1 MARKAPDVQTEKGDG
16 NMAVQM
22 KGAEVS
28 ASMKEALQAEHAALR
43 AKGIDPKLA
52 IVRVGARGD
61 DLAYER
67 GALKRFAGLGIT
79 TQVYEFPEDIEQRR
93 LESEFQDIND
103 NPSVHGILLFRP
115 LPKHLDGEALRRAI
129 DPRKDVD
136 GMSPLSAAKVFAG
149 EDDGF
154 PPCTPGAV
162 MEMLEHYKVEL
173 KGKNVTIVG
182 RSMVVGRPLA
192 MLMLAKHAT
201 VTICH
206 TRTVD
211 MPAVCRRADVLV
223 AAAGK
228 AGMIGADCVTDRS
241 IVVDV
246 GINVDAEG
254 KLCGDVD
261 FGAVEP
267 VVSMISPVPGG
278 VGAVTTSVLAKN
290 VLKAAR
296 LQM

>member
-1 MARKAPDVQTEKGDG
+1 MTVL
-16 NMAVQM
+16 M
-22 KGAEVS
+22 KGADVS
-28 ASMKEALQAEHAALR
+28 AHMKEDLIKELESLR
-43 AKGIDPKLA
+43 GKGVEPKLA
-52 IVRVGARGD
+52 IVRVGARAD
-61 DLAYER
+61 DMSYER
-67 GALKRFAGLGIT
+67 GALKRFEGLGIT
-79 TQVYEFPEDIEQRR
+79 AQVYEFP
-93 LESEFQDIND
+93 QDIDQASFAAEFDKINND
-103 NPSVHGILLFRP
+103 KAVHGILMFRP
-115 LPKHLDGEALRRAI
+115 LPKHLDGEAMRRAI

-136 GMSPLSAAKVFAG
+136 GMSPLSAAKIFSG
-149 EDDGF
+149 EEDGF
-154 PPCTPGAV
+154 APCTPGAV
-162 MEMLEHYKVEL
+162 MEMLAHCNIDL
-173 KGKNVTIVG
+173 AGKNVVIVG

-206 TRTVD
+206 TKTVN
-211 MPAVCRRADVLV
+211 MPEVCRRADILV

-228 AGMIGADCVTDRS
+228 ARMIGADCVTEKS

-261 FGAVEP
+261 FDAVSP
-267 VVSMISPVPGG
+267 IVSMISPVPGG

-296 LQM
+296 LQK

>member
-1 MARKAPDVQTEKGDG
+1 
-16 NMAVQM
+16 MAVLM

-43 AKGIDPKLA
+43 AKGIEPKLA

-67 GALKRFAGLGIT
+67 GALKRFEGLGIAA
-79 TQVYEFPEDIEQRR
+79 QVYELPEDIDQRAFD
-93 LESEFQDIND
+93 SEFGKINAD
-103 NPSVHGILLFRP
+103 PAVHGILLFRP
-115 LPKHLDGEALRRAI
+115 LPKHLDGDAPRRVI

-154 PPCTPGAV
+154 APCTPGAV
-162 MEMLEHYKVEL
+162 MEMLEHFKIDP

-211 MPAVCRRADVLV
+211 MPSVCRRADILV

-228 AGMIGADCVTDRS
+228 AGMIGADCVTDKS

-261 FGAVEP
+261 FAAVEP
-267 VVSMISPVPGG
+267 IVSMISPVPGG

-296 LQM
+296 LQTH

>member
-1 MARKAPDVQTEKGDG
+1 
-16 NMAVQM
+16 MAVLM

-43 AKGIDPKLA
+43 AKGIEPKLA

-67 GALKRFAGLGIT
+67 GALKRFEGLGIAA
-79 TQVYEFPEDIEQRR
+79 QVYELPEDIDQRAFD
-93 LESEFQDIND
+93 SEFGKINAD
-103 NPSVHGILLFRP
+103 PAVHGILLFRP
-115 LPKHLDGEALRRAI
+115 LPKHLDGDAPRRAI

-154 PPCTPGAV
+154 APCTPGAV
-162 MEMLEHYKVEL
+162 MEMLEHFKIDP

-211 MPAVCRRADVLV
+211 MPSVCRRADILV

-261 FGAVEP
+261 FAAVEP
-267 VVSMISPVPGG
+267 IVSMISPVPGG

-296 LQM
+296 LQTH

>member
-1 MARKAPDVQTEKGDG
+1 
-16 NMAVQM
+16 MAVLM
-22 KGAEVS
+22 KGSEVS

-43 AKGIDPKLA
+43 AKGIEPKLA

-67 GALKRFAGLGIT
+67 GALKRFEGLGIAA
-79 TQVYEFPEDIEQRR
+79 QVYELPEDIDQSAFD
-93 LESEFQDIND
+93 SEFGKINAD
-103 NPSVHGILLFRP
+103 PAVHGILLFRP
-115 LPKHLDGEALRRAI
+115 LPKHLDGDAPRRAI

-154 PPCTPGAV
+154 APCTPGAV
-162 MEMLEHYKVEL
+162 MEMLEHFKIDP

-211 MPAVCRRADVLV
+211 MPSVCRRADILV

-261 FGAVEP
+261 FAAVEP
-267 VVSMISPVPGG
+267 IVSMISPVPGG

-296 LQM
+296 LQTH

>member
-1 MARKAPDVQTEKGDG
+1 ME
-16 NMAVQM
+16 
-22 KGAEVS
+22 
-28 ASMKEALQAEHAALR
+28 
-43 AKGIDPKLA
+43 
-52 IVRVGARGD
+52 
-61 DLAYER
+61 
-67 GALKRFAGLGIT
+67 
-79 TQVYEFPEDIEQRR
+79 VYEFPEDIEQRR

-115 LPKHLDGEALRRAI
+115 LPKHLDGEVLRRAI

-162 MEMLEHYKVEL
+162 MEMLEHYKVDL
-173 KGKNVTIVG
+173 KGRNVTIVG

-211 MPAVCRRADVLV
+211 MPAVCRRADILV

-267 VVSMISPVPGG
+267 VASMISPVPGG

-296 LQM
+296 LQLQ

>member
-1 MARKAPDVQTEKGDG
+1 
-16 NMAVQM
+16 MAVLM

-43 AKGIDPKLA
+43 AKGIEPKLA

-67 GALKRFAGLGIT
+67 GALKRFEGLGIAA
-79 TQVYEFPEDIEQRR
+79 QVYELPEDIDQRAFDA
-93 LESEFQDIND
+93 EFGKVNAD
-103 NPSVHGILLFRP
+103 PAVHGILLFRP
-115 LPKHLDGEALRRAI
+115 LPKHLDGEAPRRAI

-136 GMSPLSAAKVFAG
+136 GMSPLSAAKIFAG

-154 PPCTPGAV
+154 APCTPGAV
-162 MEMLEHYKVEL
+162 MEMLEHFKIDL

-182 RSMVVGRPLA
+182 RSLVVGRPLA

-211 MPAVCRRADVLV
+211 MPGVCRRADIVV
-223 AAAGK
+223 AAAGA
-228 AGMIGADCVTDRS
+228 AGMVGADCVTDKS
-241 IVVDV
+241 VVVDV

-261 FGAVEP
+261 FAAVEP
-267 VVSMISPVPGG
+267 IVSMISPVPGG

>member
-1 MARKAPDVQTEKGDG
+1 MSTL
-16 NMAVQM
+16 M

-28 ASMKEALQAEHAALR
+28 AGMKEVLLAEHTEL
-43 AKGIDPKLA
+43 KGKGVEPRLA

-67 GALKRFAGLGIT
+67 GALKRFEGLGIAAG
-79 TQVYEFPEDIEQRR
+79 VVELPEDISQADFDR
-93 LESEFQDIND
+93 EFARVND
-103 NPSVHGILLFRP
+103 DPNVHGILLFRP
-115 LPKHLDGEALRRAI
+115 LPKHLSDEGARRSI

-136 GMSPLSAAKVFAG
+136 GMSPISAAKIFAG
-149 EDDGF
+149 EEDGF
-154 PPCTPGAV
+154 APCTPGAV
-162 MEMLEHYKVEL
+162 MEMLAHYGVEM

-192 MLMLAKHAT
+192 MLMLAAHAT

-206 TRTVD
+206 TRTVN
-211 MPAVCRRADVLV
+211 MPEVCRRADVLV

-228 AGMIGADCVTDRS
+228 AGMIGADCVTERS
-241 IVVDV
+241 VVADV
-246 GINVDAEG
+246 GINVGPDG

-261 FGAVEP
+261 FAAVEP

-290 VLKAAR
+290 VLRAAR
-296 LQM
+296 MQMRG

>member
-1 MARKAPDVQTEKGDG
+1 MTVL
-16 NMAVQM
+16 M
-22 KGAEVS
+22 KGADVS
-28 ASMKEALQAEHAALR
+28 AHMKEDLIKELEALR
-43 AKGIDPKLA
+43 GKGVEPKLA
-52 IVRVGARGD
+52 IVRVGARAD
-61 DLAYER
+61 DMSYER
-67 GALKRFAGLGIT
+67 GALKRFEGLGIT
-79 TQVYEFPEDIEQRR
+79 AQVYEFP
-93 LESEFQDIND
+93 QDIDQASFAAEFDKINND
-103 NPSVHGILLFRP
+103 KAVHGILMFRP
-115 LPKHLDGEALRRAI
+115 LPKHLDGEAMRRAI

-136 GMSPLSAAKVFAG
+136 GMSPLSAAKIFSG
-149 EDDGF
+149 EEDGF
-154 PPCTPGAV
+154 APCTPGAV
-162 MEMLEHYKVEL
+162 MEMLAHCNIDL
-173 KGKNVTIVG
+173 AGKNVVIVG

-206 TRTVD
+206 TKTVN
-211 MPAVCRRADVLV
+211 MPEVCRRADILV

-228 AGMIGADCVTDRS
+228 ARMIGADCVTEKS

-261 FGAVEP
+261 FDAVSP
-267 VVSMISPVPGG
+267 IVSMISPVPGG

>member
-1 MARKAPDVQTEKGDG
+1 MYDCNIFKDSLRFGSRSARF
-16 NMAVQM
+16 
-22 KGAEVS
+22 
-28 ASMKEALQAEHAALR
+28 R
-43 AKGIDPKLA
+43 
-52 IVRVGARGD
+52 
-61 DLAYER
+61 
-67 GALKRFAGLGIT
+67 
-79 TQVYEFPEDIEQRR
+79 
-93 LESEFQDIND
+93 ES
-103 NPSVHGILLFRP
+103 FRP
-115 LPKHLDGEALRRAI
+115 LPKHLDSEPLRRAI

-162 MEMLEHYKVEL
+162 MEMLEHYKVDL
-173 KGKNVTIVG
+173 KGRNVTIVG

-192 MLMLAKHAT
+192 MLMLVKHAA

-228 AGMIGADCVTDRS
+228 AGMIGADCVTDKS

-261 FGAVEP
+261 FAAVEP
-267 VVSMISPVPGG
+267 VVSMISPVPGSLDRK
-278 VGAVTTSVLAKN
+278 SV
-290 VLKAAR
+290 V
-296 LQM
+296 

>member
-1 MARKAPDVQTEKGDG
+1 
-16 NMAVQM
+16 
-22 KGAEVS
+22 
-28 ASMKEALQAEHAALR
+28 
-43 AKGIDPKLA
+43 
-52 IVRVGARGD
+52 
-61 DLAYER
+61 
-67 GALKRFAGLGIT
+67 
-79 TQVYEFPEDIEQRR
+79 
-93 LESEFQDIND
+93 
-103 NPSVHGILLFRP
+103 
-115 LPKHLDGEALRRAI
+115 
-129 DPRKDVD
+129 
-136 GMSPLSAAKVFAG
+136 
-149 EDDGF
+149 
-154 PPCTPGAV
+154 
-162 MEMLEHYKVEL
+162 MEMLEHFKIDP

-211 MPAVCRRADVLV
+211 MPSVCRRADILV

-261 FGAVEP
+261 FAAVEP
-267 VVSMISPVPGG
+267 IVSMISPVPGG

-296 LQM
+296 LQTH

>member
-1 MARKAPDVQTEKGDG
+1 
-16 NMAVQM
+16 MAVLM

-43 AKGIDPKLA
+43 AKGIEPKLA

-67 GALKRFAGLGIT
+67 GALKRFEGLGIAA
-79 TQVYEFPEDIEQRR
+79 QVYELPEGIDQRAFD
-93 LESEFQDIND
+93 SEFGKINAD
-103 NPSVHGILLFRP
+103 PAVHGILLFRP
-115 LPKHLDGEALRRAI
+115 LPKHLDGDAPRRAI

-154 PPCTPGAV
+154 APCTPGAV
-162 MEMLEHYKVEL
+162 MEMLEHFKIDP

-211 MPAVCRRADVLV
+211 MPSVCRGADILV

-228 AGMIGADCVTDRS
+228 AGMIGADCVTDKS

-261 FGAVEP
+261 FAAVEP
-267 VVSMISPVPGG
+267 IVSMISPVPGG

-296 LQM
+296 LQTH

>member
-1 MARKAPDVQTEKGDG
+1 MTVL
-16 NMAVQM
+16 M
-22 KGAEVS
+22 KGADVS
-28 ASMKEALQAEHAALR
+28 AHMKEDLIKELEALR
-43 AKGIDPKLA
+43 GKGVEPKLA
-52 IVRVGARGD
+52 IVRVGARAD
-61 DLAYER
+61 DMSYER
-67 GALKRFAGLGIT
+67 GALKRFEGLGIT
-79 TQVYEFPEDIEQRR
+79 AQVYEFP
-93 LESEFQDIND
+93 QDIDQASFAAEFDKINND
-103 NPSVHGILLFRP
+103 KAVHGILMFRP
-115 LPKHLDGEALRRAI
+115 LPKHLDGEAMRRAI

-136 GMSPLSAAKVFAG
+136 GMSPLSAAKIFSG
-149 EDDGF
+149 EEDGF
-154 PPCTPGAV
+154 APCTPGAV
-162 MEMLEHYKVEL
+162 MEMLAHCNIDL
-173 KGKNVTIVG
+173 AGKNVVIVG

-206 TRTVD
+206 TKTVN
-211 MPAVCRRADVLV
+211 MPEVCRRADILV

-228 AGMIGADCVTDRS
+228 ARMIGADCVTEKS

-261 FGAVEP
+261 FDAGSP
-267 VVSMISPVPGG
+267 IVSMISPGPGG